1 METGGSIRVEEAG
14 FGDKDRVRVKNGGL
28 KEVTQ
33 GRVSLRVSL
42 DGQAMDGE
50 L

>member
-1 METGGSIRVEEAG
+1 MLAGGLVWVEEAG
-14 FGDKDRVRVKNGGL
+14 FGDKNRLRVKNGGL

-33 GRVSLRVSL
+33 ASVGLRVSL
-42 DGQAMDGE
+42 DGQAMDGK